1 MSIAEAEKYI
11 GENQFAPGS
20 MLPKVQAAIAFA
32 QSGEVRLECRQ
43 QEAGS
48 VYELQRALGFD
59 RFNDL
64 TVDFQ
69 LVAQSHECFFSNFH
83 FIFF

>member
-32 QSGEVRLECRQ
+32 HPAAVPSL
-43 QEAGS
+43 
-48 VYELQRALGFD
+48 
-59 RFNDL
+59 
-64 TVDFQ
+64 
-69 LVAQSHECFFSNFH
+69 
-83 FIFF
+83 